1 MKLLNAFRRSMA
13 QLQSN
18 AVVNHQLSHCH
29 GGIPS
34 VDDSVCLPAPL
45 GLNPR
50 DAELSSGKGVCFGS
64 SFRRRDESAAGG
76 VTGMQSIGSGWVE
89 HSPSAGVTTE

>member
-1 MKLLNAFRRSMA
+1 MGAAIYLS
-13 QLQSN
+13 QS
-18 AVVNHQLSHCH
+18 Q

-34 VDDSVCLPAPL
+34 VDGDTGGLPEFL

>member
-1 MKLLNAFRRSMA
+1 MERMGASTLPPFIMGAA
-13 QLQSN
+13 IY
-18 AVVNHQLSHCH
+18 LSHCH

-34 VDDSVCLPAPL
+34 VDGDAGGLPGLL

-50 DAELSSGKGVCFGS
+50 GDAGSSGGKGVCFGS

>member
-1 MKLLNAFRRSMA
+1 MGAASY
-13 QLQSN
+13 
-18 AVVNHQLSHCH
+18 LSHCH

-34 VDDSVCLPAPL
+34 VDGDAGGLPEFL

-50 DAELSSGKGVCFGS
+50 DAELSSGKEVCLGAS
-64 SFRRRDESAAGG
+64 SRRRDESAAGG
-76 VTGMQSIGSGWVE
+76 VTGMQSIGSGWAE